1 MTRRRWLALAS
12 LLGLAGLVV
21 FFAWPSER
29 PLPGLDSDAPRF
41 SWPQGLVRQYR
52 LLAEGSSVVP
62 SPDDGKPMSGV
73 ASTEATLELRGYGVH
88 DGRVVLGLR
97 LTKLLTAKMTLF
109 GQPAM
114 QDRAALEAALVGPE
128 AFLSFLPT
136 GDLVQV
142 RFERD
147 VNNTFKGLAE
157 LVAGE
162 LQAPLRKGASYTLIE
177 TTTRGRAKT
186 VFTAGDGSL
195 TKQRVRYVSLSGFG
209 KGAVDLQLE
218 GLTSLT
224 LSPEGQPLRVTTH
237 ERLFTA
243 QSSSV
248 QDLTLI
254 AEGEARFAGAL
265 PTQPL
270 VEAKLDELTVPAD
283 AREQILSQRIAGLTE
298 AELFAS
304 VEAYGLAGTLPDLG
318 LFMGRA
324 TGLLIKHP
332 ELCARLA
339 ERASRTSTSPQE
351 RTFALELLASAG
363 GPTAQAA
370 LRDILSSENV
380 AKDPL
385 GRRAFLRTTLVRH
398 PTPETVAF
406 VAEKYRSSTGAD
418 RDTVAL
424 ALGATAGALAR
435 EGHPDLAEPVLEQLK
450 ADLARARETREREHL
465 LAALGNAGLEK
476 YAPDVL
482 AFAADPDADVR
493 YTAIDSLRK
502 MPTPQVR
509 GAVSLA
515 VSDADARV
523 AAKAVEVLG
532 DFHPDGAERQAI
544 INAMRN
550 GQLAWRDAATVINAL
565 APYAADAQVRAFF
578 QWLARQDA
586 LDPSQRTRLQN
597 ILQGGL
603 SP

>member
-339 ERASRTSTSPQE
+339 ERNLKNEPFYARHQ
-351 RTFALELLASAG
+351 FHFDYQYYLQIVIIILFFI
-363 GPTAQAA
+363 AA
-370 LRDILSSENV
+370 ILVFFLPKNVFYFGIILSLIILFYFFYLQKTPKTGNYLYFKEIFTAAIYSICIIGSAFTTKSNLDFFDYLIGFNFFLLVHQSILMFSFYEVNEKSDV
-380 AKDPL
+380 KNLAKKL
-385 GRRAFLRTTLVRH
+385 G
-398 PTPETVAF
+398 
-406 VAEKYRSSTGAD
+406 EKYCTFSIIG
-418 RDTVAL
+418 VAVFIVL
-424 ALGATAGALAR
+424 CNFFVSNTFIHKVLIIESLMAFCTILIFVFQVKLSKNQHYRWLGEMVFWL
-435 EGHPDLAEPVLEQLK
+435 P
-450 ADLARARETREREHL
+450 L
-465 LAALGNAGLEK
+465 LL
-476 YAPDVL
+476 
-482 AFAADPDADVR
+482 
-493 YTAIDSLRK
+493 I
-502 MPTPQVR
+502 
-509 GAVSLA
+509 
-515 VSDADARV
+515 
-523 AAKAVEVLG
+523 
-532 DFHPDGAERQAI
+532 
-544 INAMRN
+544 
-550 GQLAWRDAATVINAL
+550 
-565 APYAADAQVRAFF
+565 FF
-578 QWLARQDA
+578 
-586 LDPSQRTRLQN
+586 
-597 ILQGGL
+597 
-603 SP
+603 